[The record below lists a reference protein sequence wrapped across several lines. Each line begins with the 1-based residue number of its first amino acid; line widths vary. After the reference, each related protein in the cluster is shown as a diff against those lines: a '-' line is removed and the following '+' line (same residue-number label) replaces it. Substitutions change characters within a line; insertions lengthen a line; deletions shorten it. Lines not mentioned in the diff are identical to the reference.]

1 MCILFLAG
9 CIYIL
14 FRNYEYIIPGI
25 KLIIND
31 AFSFKAVS
39 GGIAGGGFLACSRY
53 GIARGLFTNEAGLG
67 SAAVFAGGGDL
78 TPKEQALV
86 SMTATFWDTI
96 VICSVTGLVII
107 SSYLSDPASISGYG
121 AGEYAIA
128 AFGQVPYVGKPFLTF
143 AIAGFAI
150 ATIVGWFYPGEQS
163 VQFLFGKNE
172 KKILPIVKTI
182 YIVMVFLG
190 GIFPLEPIWETA
202 DFFNI
207 FLILPNVYALIKM
220 STHYSEN

>member
-1 MCILFLAG
+1 MFKIRNCTGTFLQTK
-9 CIYIL
+9 
-14 FRNYEYIIPGI
+14 P
-25 KLIIND
+25 
-31 AFSFKAVS
+31 
-39 GGIAGGGFLACSRY
+39 
-53 GIARGLFTNEAGLG
+53 
-67 SAAVFAGGGDL
+67 DL
-78 TPKEQALV
+78 VLPPYSQGAETLPQKEQALV

-172 KKILPIVKTI
+172 KKS
-182 YIVMVFLG
+182 FR
-190 GIFPLEPIWETA
+190 
-202 DFFNI
+202 
-207 FLILPNVYALIKM
+207 
-220 STHYSEN
+220 

>member
-1 MCILFLAG
+1 
-9 CIYIL
+9 
-14 FRNYEYIIPGI
+14 
-25 KLIIND
+25 
-31 AFSFKAVS
+31 
-39 GGIAGGGFLACSRY
+39 
-53 GIARGLFTNEAGLG
+53 
-67 SAAVFAGGGDL
+67 
-78 TPKEQALV
+78 
-86 SMTATFWDTI
+86 MTATFWDTI